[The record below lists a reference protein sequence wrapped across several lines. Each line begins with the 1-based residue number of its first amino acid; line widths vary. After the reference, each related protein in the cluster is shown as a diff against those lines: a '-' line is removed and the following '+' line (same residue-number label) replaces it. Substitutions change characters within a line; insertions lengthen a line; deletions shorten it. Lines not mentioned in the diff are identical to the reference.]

1 LSLLHLPVPVAHAAL
16 ARGGLV
22 EARDERG
29 NAQFRKQK
37 LSSVTRREINPNNAA
52 IVFEFDQHS
61 EAELLRDFPW
71 LQRIGVFGFGNR
83 RLAGSELVAES
94 APQTHRN
101 RHLEPNAVSIVRV
114 SGDREHGFQRI
125 VSKHFAGS

>member
-1 LSLLHLPVPVAHAAL
+1 MSY
-16 ARGGLV
+16 
-22 EARDERG
+22 
-29 NAQFRKQK
+29 
-37 LSSVTRREINPNNAA
+37 TIRREINPNHAA

-71 LQRIGVFGFGNR
+71 LQRTGVFAFGNR

-101 RHLEPNAVSIVRV
+101 RHPESNAVLYRLWSRMRGLV
-114 SGDREHGFQRI
+114 SLR
-125 VSKHFAGS
+125 SSA